1 MRLTVLGLSH
11 KLPDWQQAGI
21 DDYARRFPRDWPLK
35 LVELPPDKRTQ
46 GRSPEQVMGEEAQ
59 RLRQAMPRGARLVAL
74 DERGAAWTTRQL
86 AEQMKRWQA
95 DGRETVFVIGGTDG
109 LDPQLKQEAEHRLQL
124 SAMTLPHGLVRVLL
138 VEQLYRAVSI
148 MNNHPYHRE

>member
-1 MRLTVLGLSH
+1 MRLTILGLSH
-11 KLPDWQQAGI
+11 RLPDWQQAGI

-35 LVELPPDKRTQ
+35 LVELAPDKRTQ
-46 GRSPEQVMGEEAQ
+46 GRSPEQVMADEAQ
-59 RLRQAMPRGARLVAL
+59 RLRQAMPRGARVVAL
-74 DERGAAWTTRQL
+74 DERGAVWTTRQL
-86 AEQMKRWQA
+86 ADQMKRWEE

-109 LDPQLKQEAEHRLQL
+109 LDPTLKREADQLLQL

>member
-1 MRLTVLGLSH
+1 MRLTIVGLSH
-11 KLPDWQQAGI
+11 RLPDWQQAGI

-35 LVELPPDKRTQ
+35 LLELAPDRRTQ
-46 GRSPEQVMGEEAQ
+46 GRSPEQVMSEEAL
-59 RLRQAMPRGARLVAL
+59 RLRQSIPRGARVVAL

-86 AEQMKRWQA
+86 ADHMKRWQE
-95 DGRETVFVIGGTDG
+95 DGRETVFLIGGTDG
-109 LDPQLKQEAEHRLQL
+109 LDPALKREADQLLQL
-124 SAMTLPHGLVRVLL
+124 SAMTLPHGLVRVML

>member
-1 MRLTVLGLSH
+1 MRLHIIGLSH

-35 LVELPPDKRTQ
+35 LTELAPDKRSQ
-46 GRSPEQVMGEEAQ
+46 GRNPEQVMADEAV
-59 RLRQAMPRGARLVAL
+59 RLRQALPRGARLVAL

-86 AEQMKRWQA
+86 ASQLQRWQA
-95 DGRETVFVIGGTDG
+95 DGRDTAFIIGGTDG
-109 LDPQLKQEAEHRLQL
+109 LDAQLKAEADQLLQL
-124 SAMTLPHGLVRVLL
+124 SALTLPHGLVRVLL